1 MLKRSRLHRSSSMY
15 TSRAGLKQEY
25 ERMFG
30 DGVVPT
36 LTLYISLLLLQ
47 THLNVIFGYR
57 NLNRPPLPH
66 TEASRMVTVSV
77 KVRLWW
83 RWVLGLRLGLGLCCG
98 WYSDNYRHSAACEL
112 NTICHVEKS
121 TFTSKWSYIY
131 VPRRIT
137 TEKWVSVK
145 VRLRWRRVLWLGL
158 CLGLALGLG
167 QPSFWR

>member
-77 KVRLWW
+77 KVRLW
-83 RWVLGLRLGLGLCCG
+83 
-98 WYSDNYRHSAACEL
+98 
-112 NTICHVEKS
+112 
-121 TFTSKWSYIY
+121 
-131 VPRRIT
+131 
-137 TEKWVSVK
+137 
-145 VRLRWRRVLWLGL
+145 
-158 CLGLALGLG
+158 
-167 QPSFWR
+167 